1 MCGHI
6 KPQRPF
12 KRWLRDWH
20 ISKCAEQ
27 CIKKVDI
34 SKDWVLG
41 YKNLLVGLYLVTFTD
56 RCRNRHNKNSIM
68 DIQWPEQHF

>member
-1 MCGHI
+1 MCGHT
-6 KPQRPF
+6 KSQRPF

-20 ISKCAEQ
+20 ISKCAEH

-41 YKNLLVGLYLVTFTD
+41 YKNLLVGLHLVTFTD
-56 RCRNRHNKNSIM
+56 RCRNRHNKNSIK
-68 DIQWPEQHF
+68 DIQWPEQGF